1 MKTFKGPDW
10 KVVSADEVNKTS
22 PFLFLKSVSK
32 RSIGLCFRVD
42 SMMYLYGYHDIE
54 DELGIDDIPE
64 KVDLLD
70 LREYD
75 EDIIYLQRDQFKLV
89 EILESDEN
97 YYLSELL
104 TNETVDVEHWIM
116 KGIEKVLME
125 MFNHF
130 YLRNTVLEECCNIF
144 GDNSE
149 IHPGPPQFVHPNFF
163 ENISAK

>member
-1 MKTFKGPDW
+1 MKTFKAPDW
-10 KVVSADEVNKTS
+10 KVVSDDVVNETT
-22 PFLFLKSVSK
+22 PNLVLKSVSK

-42 SMMYLYGYHDIE
+42 SMMYLYEYHDIE
-54 DELGIDDIPE
+54 DELVIDDIPE
-64 KVDLLD
+64 KVRLVD

-89 EILESDEN
+89 EILKSNDFF
-97 YYLSELL
+97 YLSELL

-116 KGIEKVLME
+116 KGIEKVLMQ

-149 IHPGPPQFVHPNFF
+149 IHPGPPQFVPPNFF
-163 ENISAK
+163 KKIGR